1 MTTQFAD
8 AEFQF
13 GLEIA
18 LGAAYR
24 QASDVGEALAT
35 AGRIADGDAD
45 SWVNEW
51 TATAEVCQAAGAEA
65 ESAGRRV
72 SALSYYRRAAT
83 YYATALYRFSGAT
96 DHSPER
102 ELELW
107 RRQRA
112 CWERSSISRP
122 VPGER
127 ISIPYED
134 TTLEGFF
141 FRAPDAAPGER
152 RPLVVMNNGSDGA
165 TSAMWL
171 EGGAAAA
178 ERGYHWMTFDGPGQ
192 QAALYEQNIPFRHD
206 WEAVLTPVLDAIL
219 PRPDVDE
226 DHVALIGVSQ
236 AGYWV
241 PRAIAFEHRF
251 AAAVADGGIVD
262 ISAGWIKQLPE
273 MMRKQLSD
281 GERDAFDREMQVAES
296 QVAGGQG
303 DARLPRQALW
313 VQRWLALRPLPGG
326 RVLPARRR
334 GEQHH
339 HAAADHR
346 PRRRAVLPRTAP
358 TALRPRSR
366 HQRARPVHRARRRQR
381 PLRADGPVTARHPH
395 LRLARGLSTMS
406 TTTPSLHVRR
416 RQVLQNKICSK
427 PLATR
432 SGRSRRV

>member
-1 MTTQFAD
+1 MNTQFAD

-24 QASDVGEALAT
+24 QASDVGESLAT
-35 AGRIADGDAD
+35 ADRITDGDAD

-51 TATAEVCQAAGAEA
+51 TATAETCQAAGAEA
-65 ESAGRRV
+65 QSAGRRV

-83 YYATALYRFSGAT
+83 YYATALYSFSGAS

-107 RRQRA
+107 RHQRG
-112 CWERSSISRP
+112 CWERVVDLQT

-127 ISIPYED
+127 FSIPYEG
-134 TTLEGFF
+134 TALEGFF
-141 FRAPDAAPGER
+141 FRAPDAAPGEP

-241 PRAIAFEHRF
+241 PRAIAFENRF
-251 AAAVADGGIVD
+251 AAAVADGGVVD
-262 ISAGWIKQLPE
+262 VSAGWIKHLPDV
-273 MMRKQLSD
+273 MRKQLND
-281 GERDAFDREMQVAES
+281 GERDAFDREMEAAES
-296 QVAGGQG
+296 SSPAAKATLDFRAKPYGFNGGSRFDLYQAVASYKLG
-303 DARLPRQALW
+303 DE
-313 VQRWLALRPLPGG
+313 VNNI
-326 RVLPARRR
+326 
-334 GEQHH
+334 
-339 HAAADHR
+339 
-346 PRRRAVLPRTAP
+346 
-358 TALRPRSR
+358 
-366 HQRARPVHRARRRQR
+366 
-381 PLRADGPVTARHPH
+381 
-395 LRLARGLSTMS
+395 
-406 TTTPSLHVRR
+406 TTPLLITDPDDEQFFPGQPQQLYDLIPAPGS
-416 RQVLQNKICSK
+416 
-427 PLATR
+427 
-432 SGRSRRV
+432 

>member
-1 MTTQFAD
+1 MRNQFAD

-35 AGRIADGDAD
+35 ADRITDGDAD

-51 TATAEVCQAAGAEA
+51 TATADRGATAGDEA
-65 ESAGRRV
+65 ESSGRRI
-72 SALSYYRRAAT
+72 SALAYYRRAAT
-83 YYATALYRFSGAT
+83 YYATALYRISGTT
-96 DHSPER
+96 DYSSER

-112 CWERSSISRP
+112 CWERVVDLQT

-206 WEAVLTPVLDAIL
+206 WEAVLTPVLDAVL
-219 PRPDVDE
+219 SRPDVDE
-226 DHVALIGVSQ
+226 DHIALIGVSQ

-251 AAAVADGGIVD
+251 AAAVADCGIVD

-281 GERDAFDREMQVAES
+281 GDRDAFDREMQVAES
-296 QVAGGQG
+296 KSPAATATLDFRAKPYGFNGGSRFDLYQAVASY
-303 DARLPRQALW
+303 RLYE
-313 VQRWLALRPLPGG
+313 VK
-326 RVLPARRR
+326 
-334 GEQHH
+334 
-339 HAAADHR
+339 DI
-346 PRRRAVLPRTAP
+346 
-358 TALRPRSR
+358 
-366 HQRARPVHRARRRQR
+366 
-381 PLRADGPVTARHPH
+381 
-395 LRLARGLSTMS
+395 
-406 TTTPSLHVRR
+406 TTPLLITDPDDEQFFPGQPQQLYDLVPGTKKLVRFTAHEGANGHCEPMARSLRG
-416 RQVLQNKICSK
+416 
-427 PLATR
+427 TR
-432 SGRSRRV
+432 IFDWLDGYLR